1 MDDKV
6 STVQIKVDGLECVQS
21 MLDELNTHIQAVES
35 IIDELKE
42 VELDIRAVIPQDGIQ
57 VHS

>member
-6 STVQIKVDGLECVQS
+6 STVQIKVDGLERIQS
-21 MLDELNTHIQAVES
+21 MLDDLNAHIHAVES

-42 VELDIRAVIPQDGIQ
+42 VELDIRAVIPQDGIRA
-57 VHS
+57 HS